1 MMKKHTVAQNDAI
14 AALSRHPAEDEKV
27 DEDESEIRSAM
38 MPDAPQPHLNNAN
51 NIAPLSPLDVGQVNH
66 HHHHHRPSVASASNN
81 ESRDISAQ
89 CLSSVQ
95 ASPSSVPSSAPHVA
109 ASIGLAGNLHA
120 ITEATT
126 NNSRRVSVICS
137 IEKVL
142 VMQPSTTKTHP
153 QHQSESE
160 PQDPSLS
167 LVQPQLCSPFEA
179 TDGMTG
185 GGGTG
190 TITTPQTLLRSVQG
204 PVCNG
209 DETPNG
215 FCTIPEID
223 KPRIKSPSPRTIRI
237 TKATPQTTTVARLF
251 HILLVDD
258 SPMSRKMLRRTL
270 IAAGHTCDEAE
281 DGSIAVGMVK
291 DKGLTTYDA
300 ILMDF
305 VMVSPPLFHPL
316 SDLPSHHYYCAH
328 VMSLTLVVSF
338 QPVMDGPSATKAIRA
353 LGYIAP
359 IIGCTGNTL
368 DFDLARFKECG
379 CKRVIGKPFQLE
391 LFHQYME
398 IFTINQRKSD

>member
-1 MMKKHTVAQNDAI
+1 MAQNDA
-14 AALSRHPAEDEKV
+14 ALLSRHPAEDEKV
-27 DEDESEIRSAM
+27 DEDEDEIRSAM
-38 MPDAPQPHLNNAN
+38 MPDAPQPHLNNDN

-109 ASIGLAGNLHA
+109 ASIGLASNLHA

-142 VMQPSTTKTHP
+142 VMPPSTTKTHP

-190 TITTPQTLLRSVQG
+190 AITTPQTLLRSVQG

-270 IAAGHTCDEAE
+270 VAAGHTCDEAE

-316 SDLPSHHYYCAH
+316 FRSPPLSPTSLPLPSHRYY
-328 VMSLTLVVSF
+328 VLMSCDITHPCRFVSAC
-338 QPVMDGPSATKAIRA
+338 DGRTFGYQSHPC
-353 LGYIAP
+353 LGIYRSYHWLY
-359 IIGCTGNTL
+359 GQHLG
-368 DFDLARFKECG
+368 F
-379 CKRVIGKPFQLE
+379 
-391 LFHQYME
+391 
-398 IFTINQRKSD
+398 